1 MDVFFLEFSWL
12 RKWKLRAAR
21 DKERQMEEKKQQE
34 NSNGMNWFF
43 TVKLC
48 SVRHVILFLF
58 HACDFWK
65 SNKYPFEQSHGI
77 VETSR
82 VKLDQTMAERT
93 HWVTPC

>member
-21 DKERQMEEKKQQE
+21 DKERQMEEKKQRE

-48 SVRHVILFLF
+48 SVRHVILFYSMRVTFGKVTSILF
-58 HACDFWK
+58 
-65 SNKYPFEQSHGI
+65 
-77 VETSR
+77 SR
-82 VKLDQTMAERT
+82 VMGLWRL
-93 HWVTPC
+93 PG

>member
-48 SVRHVILFLF
+48 SVRHVILFYFMRVTFGKVTSILL
-58 HACDFWK
+58 
-65 SNKYPFEQSHGI
+65 
-77 VETSR
+77 SR
-82 VKLDQTMAERT
+82 VMGLWRL
-93 HWVTPC
+93 PG